1 MSVSIRRLYNQDC
14 VYQFFVLSKFPF
26 GVSNRGCLLKGLILL
41 KETSSGAF
49 TGVQTYNW
57 QIMSKIL
64 YPLYQAPPTHLFVS
78 MWHPEL
84 EIPVTW

>member
-49 TGVQTYNW
+49 TGVQTYN
-57 QIMSKIL
+57 
-64 YPLYQAPPTHLFVS
+64 
-78 MWHPEL
+78 
-84 EIPVTW
+84 